1 MYDILGVKEVNQV
14 RKKKKELN
22 SHRLRYTKPNKVIVL
37 IHIHLKTVV

>member
-22 SHRLRYTKPNKVIVL
+22 SHRLRYTKVIVL

>member
-14 RKKKKELN
+14 REKKELN